1 MANIGR
7 MTSAICR
14 DSRFHLSSFSLW
26 HCCKTRMNISS
37 TCRGSWGGMVRV
49 LTDHMCL
56 PAALTPAQQEGSTR
70 QTRSLVR
77 ARCTQCQP
85 GPQDMGHMGNQKKTQ
100 GAHSNCPLLRNMS
113 YHYIS
118 MLLWG
123 LQDFTTKQ
131 KAQKENQIYTNLW
144 KNANTA
150 LTSPQMPPDFCLH

>member
-1 MANIGR
+1 

-37 TCRGSWGGMVRV
+37 TCRGSWGGGRGQSA
-49 LTDHMCL
+49 HRSHL
-56 PAALTPAQQEGSTR
+56 PACCTDPSSAGGG

-85 GPQDMGHMGNQKKTQ
+85 GPQDTGHQKRTQ
-100 GAHSNCPLLRNMS
+100 GAHSNCPLLGNMS